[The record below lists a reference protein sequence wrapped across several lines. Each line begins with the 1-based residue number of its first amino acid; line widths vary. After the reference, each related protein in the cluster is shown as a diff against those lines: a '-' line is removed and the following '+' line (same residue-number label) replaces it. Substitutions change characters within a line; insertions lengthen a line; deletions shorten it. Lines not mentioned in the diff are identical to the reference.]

1 MFLCGRD
8 WSPGDPGSW
17 SAHRSQMARLWLALE
32 AVIARNNR
40 IGLHEVRG
48 QSILRHF
55 DAHRPDKTPRACEQ
69 CRAFRFPWI
78 DRAAIN
84 RVRDRDRR
92 SRKAP
97 FTIRLHPAAPQ
108 EPDCVEASPTLLAD
122 FNLDNTSI
130 GLLIALPTLRLSA
143 LPFAGDQVNAVL
155 LVPAGRLNDDFG
167 KRPLARQHRGQ
178 KYVVVARVRLAADHS
193 NVEAVGSPRNELL
206 DRSHFPP
213 FRCRRPP
220 TAVVASGLMLMLTRA
235 LWQGSTSCAGSATT

>member
-1 MFLCGRD
+1 MQNSRQ
-8 WSPGDPGSW
+8 
-17 SAHRSQMARLWLALE
+17 AYANLALATAAF
-32 AVIARNNR
+32 AVAFAARSL
-40 IGLHEVRG
+40 I
-48 QSILRHF
+48 
-55 DAHRPDKTPRACEQ
+55 
-69 CRAFRFPWI
+69 
-78 DRAAIN
+78 
-84 RVRDRDRR
+84 
-92 SRKAP
+92 
-97 FTIRLHPAAPQ
+97 
-108 EPDCVEASPTLLAD
+108 SPLSHQIQAD

-143 LPFAGDQVNAVL
+143 LPFAGGQVNAVL

-178 KYVVVARVRLAADHS
+178 KYVVVARVRLAADHG

-235 LWQGSTSCAGSATT
+235 LWQGSTSCAGSATK